1 MIRGR
6 YQETYQYDPWI
17 YIGKRESVNRIINVA
32 KSDDQEMFQRTGVS
46 LLLTAYVPLEMRI
59 NQGSLKTRDRYVP
72 PFRPKVSERELPLV
86 SELFF

>member
-1 MIRGR
+1 MIHGF
-6 YQETYQYDPWI
+6 

-59 NQGSLKTRDRYVP
+59 NQGSLETRDRYIP
-72 PFRPKVSERELPLV
+72 PFRPKVSRELERELPLV